1 MAIAW
6 RSASDGMRP
15 RFLAFARLDI
25 RQASSAT
32 LILLAVSARHPARG
46 FKTYDTN
53 DREQISS
60 LFAWRSGAR
69 EELEVKDK
77 SVAFAAS
84 GGDHFVIV
92 LEFEFLSRI
101 IASMQS
107 MMRCRRAWRPLRVSN
122 PAHRVAWMVP
132 ALTPSAVASRC
143 HRAPSHEFRPPRFFQ
158 RGQ

>member
-25 RQASSAT
+25 KQASSAT

-46 FKTYDTN
+46 FETYDTN

-60 LFAWRSGAR
+60 LFAWRSRAR
-69 EELEVKDK
+69 EEFEVKDK

-84 GGDHFVIV
+84 GGGHFVIV

-101 IASMQS
+101 IASMPS
-107 MMRCRRAWRPLRVSN
+107 MSCCRHSGGLFGAQTQRAKTSAFRTATLPLRRSFTMI
-122 PAHRVAWMVP
+122 A
-132 ALTPSAVASRC
+132 
-143 HRAPSHEFRPPRFFQ
+143 
-158 RGQ
+158 